1 MVRFVQILF
10 VRLLRALCG
19 SIASEFVKVVK
30 KELGVILTALKVLKK
45 QEMKD
50 RIILKGVIQCL

>member
-1 MVRFVQILF
+1 VVRFVQILF
-10 VRLLRALCG
+10 VRLLRTLCG

-45 QEMKD
+45 QEIKD

>member
-10 VRLLRALCG
+10 VRLLRTLCG

-45 QEMKD
+45 QEIKD